1 MNKLK
6 DIHFRIDEETYNKL
20 KKICKGDMT
29 AHLQRAVKAYL
40 WKVSWAK
47 SRIPETL
54 PNVCKLTNPKKN
66 CVDYEMKIAR
76 NWCKDCIHWNKKIG
90 G

>member
-6 DIHFRIDEETYNKL
+6 DIHFRIDEETFKRL

-29 AHLQRAVKAYL
+29 YHLQRAVKAYL
-40 WKVSWAK
+40 WKFFWTE
-47 SRIPETL
+47 SRIP
-54 PNVCKLTNPKKN
+54 KK
-66 CVDYEMKIAR
+66 K
-76 NWCKDCIHWNKKIG
+76 G